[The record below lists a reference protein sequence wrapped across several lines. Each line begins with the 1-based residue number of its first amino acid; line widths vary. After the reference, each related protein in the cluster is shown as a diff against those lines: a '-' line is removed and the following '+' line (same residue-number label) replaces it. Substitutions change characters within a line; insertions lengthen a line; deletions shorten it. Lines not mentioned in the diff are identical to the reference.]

1 MIKRDSANQS
11 NPVVVVTPGS
21 KAALFLKP
29 SDRVVGG
36 QVKSIT
42 NSGSAKLVDIEFKFP
57 AGSEDGEGE
66 SGKKPEDPKEGSDK
80 PDPSDV
86 EFILPPVE
94 KIVNGVQLWEYTVYV
109 KNTSK
114 VPQSV
119 KWVDSQIGEE

>member
-1 MIKRDSANQS
+1 MIKKDSANQS

-29 SDRVVGG
+29 SDRVVGE

-42 NSGSAKLVDIEFKFP
+42 NSGSVKPIDIEFKFP
-57 AGSEDGEGE
+57 AGSENGEE
-66 SGKKPEDPKEGSDK
+66 KPEDPKEGSDK

-94 KIVNGVQLWEYTVYV
+94 KIVNGIQLWEYTVYV

-114 VPQSV
+114 TPQSV
-119 KWVDSQIGEE
+119 KWVDSQIGEK